1 MHPPHRY
8 TRPLLYL
15 PPAMNAIRKVG
26 ILGLG
31 KMGAPMA
38 RHLIAKGYNVAG
50 FDPVDAARRDAIGM
64 GVNVLDSPR
73 EVARASEL
81 VIVVVGFDHEVE
93 AVIFG
98 ANGVV
103 EAGVVEAAQPGLVVA
118 IGSTVAPRYSQRLAE
133 RLLERKIVLLDVPLA
148 RGEKAA
154 IDGKLLIYGGG
165 DEAAFDACRPAFSA
179 FASDI
184 FHLGPAGAGQVG
196 KMVNN
201 LLLWA
206 CASASDEGLRLGE
219 ALGVDSDQLRAALRA
234 GSGQNWAMDNRADLS
249 GMPWAEKD
257 MSIVLHEADLAR
269 LALPLSGTIKETIK
283 ALKIRLGYG
292 LPHGFE

>member
-1 MHPPHRY
+1 M
-8 TRPLLYL
+8 
-15 PPAMNAIRKVG
+15 PAISKIG

-38 RHLIAKGYNVAG
+38 KHLRTKGYNVFG
-50 FDPVDAARRDAIGM
+50 YDPVDEARRAAAAL
-64 GVNVLDSPR
+64 GVALLDSPR
-73 EVARASEL
+73 EVARASDV

-93 AVIFG
+93 ATLYGPDGIMQ
-98 ANGVV
+98 
-103 EAGVVEAAQPGLVVA
+103 AARPGLIVA
-118 IGSTVAPRYSQRLAE
+118 IGSTIAPRYTQKLAE
-133 RLLERKIVLLDVPLA
+133 RLRSQEIVLLDIPLA
-148 RGEKAA
+148 RGEAA
-154 IDGKLLIYGGG
+154 AVAGKLLVYGAG
-165 DEAAFDACRPAFSA
+165 DEKAFEACRPVFGA

-206 CASASDEGLRLGE
+206 CTVATDEGLRLGE
-219 ALGVDSDQLRAALRA
+219 ALGVSADELRRALRA
-234 GSGQNWAMDNRADLS
+234 GSGQNWAMDNRAELS

-269 LALPLSGTIKETIK
+269 LSLPLCGTVKETIK
-283 ALKIRLGYG
+283 DLKIRMGLG
-292 LPHGFE
+292 LPLGFE